1 MSAFDTFSNNGLGHV
16 AGQVEKQTG
25 TDIVSREVL
34 TTGGIGAGLAVI
46 DVDGYGVDFAG
57 SGETP
62 NGITI
67 FEPVMDNNSSGEIDY
82 TLGYTASVIR
92 VGRVW
97 VSAAGAVAGDA
108 VKAAEDTGVISSS
121 GTLTITGARYLTSTG
136 SDGLAL
142 VQLSGN
148 QEINNE
154 HI

>member
-1 MSAFDTFSNNGLGHV
+1 MSAFDTFTNNGLGHV

-46 DVDGYGVDFAG
+46 DVNGYAVDFATT
-57 SGETP
+57 GEVP

-67 FEPVMDNNSSGEIDY
+67 FEPVMDNDSTGVADY

-97 VSAAGAVAGDA
+97 VSAAGAVAGEA
-108 VKAAEDTGVISSS
+108 VKAVVDTGVIAST

-148 QEINNE
+148 
-154 HI
+154 